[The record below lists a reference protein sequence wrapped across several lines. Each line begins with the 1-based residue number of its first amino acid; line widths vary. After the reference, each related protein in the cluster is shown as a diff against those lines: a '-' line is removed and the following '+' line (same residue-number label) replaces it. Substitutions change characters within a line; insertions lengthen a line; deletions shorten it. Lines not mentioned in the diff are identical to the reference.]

1 MSVQIQMR
9 RGTAAQWTTA
19 NTLLA
24 EGEIGLE
31 LDTQKF
37 KMGTGVLA
45 WNSLGYYSVG
55 SSTVTSVNGQLGD
68 VVLNTDD
75 IAEGIVNKYFTDSL
89 ARGTVSA
96 TGSLSYNSLTGVF
109 SYTQPT
115 NVSTFTNDANYL
127 DNADIGVSVQGY
139 NANTVV
145 DASYVHTDNNYTTT
159 EKSKLA
165 GIAAG
170 AEVNVNADWT
180 AVTGDA
186 VILNKPTLGTAAA
199 TASTDYAT
207 AAQGALAASALQPAS
222 IGVTVQAYDTNLAAW
237 AGVATTDKQ
246 DTLVSGTNIK
256 TINGGTLLGSGDLV
270 ISGGGGSSAL
280 TISNKTAAYT
290 VVAGDLGTIINC
302 TSGTFT
308 VSLTAA
314 ATLGAGFNCTIWNTN
329 FGTTITIDP
338 SGAETIEGIDSYKLN
353 SGQGL
358 RIICDGA
365 KFFADSLRPFNIYG
379 GVGIG
384 NNARIGNTNAI
395 AIGNNSNAD
404 GVGSVC
410 IFGAGSVGASA
421 ANYGTAIGGNSS
433 GSGSKAL
440 GSGSTALGGSYAS
453 GDDSFAAAVTNSAST
468 YGATGGNSIAIG
480 RLAKASGPQS
490 IVLSHAG
497 GVASGAGSVAIGG
510 YSGNLGPTASAQQ
523 SMAVGSGAVAA
534 INGKYAYATRF
545 FGAVGD
551 AQHGCL
557 VLRNSSTSTTPITLV
572 TDAGT
577 AGVLNQVILPNNSA
591 YTFSGLIVARQQAS
605 AGTSSAAW
613 EIKGLIQ
620 REGSAGTTVL
630 VNSIITVIDNTPGWA
645 LSLTANTTHGG
656 LSITAIGA
664 AATNIRWVA
673 TIHTSEVTY

>member
-9 RGTAAQWTTA
+9 RGTAAQWATA

-45 WNSLGYYSVG
+45 WSSLSYYTAG
-55 SSTVTSVNGQLGD
+55 ASTVTSVNGQTGAA
-68 VVLNTDD
+68 VLDTDD
-75 IAEGIVNKYFTDSL
+75 IAEGIVNKYFANSL
-89 ARGTVSA
+89 ARGAVSA
-96 TGSLSYNSLTGVF
+96 TGSLSYNSTTGVF

-145 DASYVHTDNNYTTT
+145 DASYVHTDNNYTTA

-207 AAQGALAASALQPAS
+207 AAQGTKADSALQPAS
-222 IGVTVQAYDTNLAAW
+222 IGVTVQAYDTDLAAW
-237 AGVATTDKQ
+237 AGVATTAKQ
-246 DTLVSGTNIK
+246 DTLVSGTNLK
-256 TINGGTLLGSGDLV
+256 TINGSTLLGSGDLV
-270 ISGGGGSSAL
+270 ISGGGGASAL

-314 ATLGAGFNCTIWNTN
+314 ATLGAGFNCTIWNTGFN
-329 FGTTITIDP
+329 NTITIDP
-338 SGAETIEGIDSYKLN
+338 SASETLEGIASYQLN
-353 SGQGL
+353 SGQGI
-358 RIICDGA
+358 RIICDGV
-365 KFFADSLRPFNIYG
+365 KFFADSLRPFNAYG
-379 GVGIG
+379 GIGIG

-404 GVGSVC
+404 GVGSIC
-410 IFGAGSVGASA
+410 IFGGASTGATA

-453 GDDSFAAAVTNSAST
+453 GADSFAAAVANNTSS
-468 YGATGGNSIAIG
+468 YGATNTGALAIG
-480 RLAKASGPQS
+480 TRAKATATYSTAIAYEG
-490 IVLSHAG
+490 I
-497 GVASGAGSVAIGG
+497 ASGG
-510 YSGNLGPTASAQQ
+510 YSTVLNGVGATDGGIWGKF
-523 SMAVGSGAVAA
+523 VIGSGFNAA
-534 INGKYAYATRF
+534 GQTGIAQTRMTTTDAT
-545 FGAVGD
+545 AT
-551 AQHGCL
+551 
-557 VLRNSSTSTTPITLV
+557 VLRANGGA
-572 TDAGT
+572 AGT
-577 AGVLNQVILPNNSA
+577 TNQVILPNNSA
-591 YTFSGLIVARQQAS
+591 FAFSGIIVARQQA
-605 AGTSSAAW
+605 AGGTASAAW
-613 EIKGLIQ
+613 EVKGLIR

-630 VNSIITVIDNTPGWA
+630 VNSSMTVIDNTPGWTLA
-645 LSLTANTTHGG
+645 LSADTTNGG
-656 LSITAIGA
+656 LAVTATGA
-664 AATNIRWVA
+664 AATNIKWLA
-673 TIHTSEVTY
+673 TIQTSEVTYT